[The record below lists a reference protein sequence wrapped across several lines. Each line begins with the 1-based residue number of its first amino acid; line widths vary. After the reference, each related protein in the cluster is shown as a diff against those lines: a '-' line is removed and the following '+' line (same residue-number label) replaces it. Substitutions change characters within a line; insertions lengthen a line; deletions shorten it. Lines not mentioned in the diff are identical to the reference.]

1 MIMYSQNPSN
11 SEKELKAIVPTLII
25 GIGGTGL
32 EAIMRLRRL
41 ITESYG
47 SLANFPIVGFLHI
60 DTDAEAKT
68 DEPLM
73 AGPPLENY
81 EKYHSNVNLQEVET
95 IVNQP
100 EEWDWYH
107 EWLPPELS
115 ANPQLLASEK
125 GAGQIRACGRFSF
138 FFNYQKINQACN
150 SLKRKIR
157 ENQHRSLM
165 SDRYGLDVKNQLNIF
180 VICSIAG
187 GTGSGMLIDFGYCLK
202 SWFAGEPLK
211 TTAVI
216 STPDAF
222 GNVDVNN
229 LVNCNGYAA
238 LMELNYYCDQDTN
251 FSVRYQQNEG
261 SRVESKAPPYDF
273 IYLVGTTNEYGVNIK
288 LNDVREMMAQQIF
301 LDLVSDFSPYK
312 RSIRDNISR
321 QATGQN
327 DKPPRGRS
335 YPRNFMSFGLATIE
349 VPIYHIR
356 SCLASY
362 LAIDLC
368 QWWQNDQ
375 VPLPVEPQTMV
386 DAELRNLNL
395 SKNELLKT
403 ILRAQDKPYPYK
415 AVVVQWVS
423 SMRQEIISEN
433 QLQCTAQ
440 GINFFSREKG
450 KILNFVNDYLKPK
463 VDEYKA
469 NHFRDESP
477 DTRNH
482 GDYLLVMYD
491 HRDELI
497 KTATDRLQEQIY
509 TDLRDRSLGPKFVRV
524 KLDLME
530 RVFDRDIQQM
540 EREAEKTWSKVETGA
555 WKQYDAALSRL
566 DELSRRWGLTKQSQ
580 MNQEC
585 NATLENLEQAFNA
598 ILERKSRVIAVEVL
612 RNLKEFI
619 EKLKS
624 QLNKWQMC
632 VARSRA
638 NFQDRASKEANQA
651 DALNIV
657 GIKMFSREDLNQL
670 YDNFLANIVSSHEG
684 NIINAEAKGKE
695 QLCEQLTSKILSK
708 SSPLWEESRQA
719 RQEFRLLD
727 LEKISEIQYP
737 DFEKE
742 VYEVAYNSILDAPK
756 NTKLYTDMDVC
767 QQFLR
772 EFPQTVKQRS
782 QIEQL
787 FDQSKPLIQLDKNI
801 PQNSGFNYIPFAKA
815 GLLGG
820 DNPTED
826 PAIKLSEILKQYFTG
841 ENAVAPLTTRERHK
855 ILSVHEIG
863 GFSLRCLLGIKK
875 MRQAYQKWRGERVIA
890 ERKKLRGQQADI
902 PSSVHIQK
910 DLVFWDFIPPD
921 PTVEGLV
928 VIMRAL
934 EMLRE
939 EENQNTKQFAIC
951 YSAEVRGE
959 KEKITL
965 AANWEDT
972 VQVLQ
977 LPDCRNDKKA
987 LEGQLE
993 ELLDQ
998 AQTPEAKQKIRKKLD
1013 SYLEQRLQDFRKQGG
1028 DDNPRYL
1035 REKDI
1040 ILDFINQNKL
1050 GEFLE
1055 KNEIEVPPTPV
1066 PEVRP
1071 KFCYNCGA
1079 KLSGTPFCTT
1089 CGAKIM

>member
-1 MIMYSQNPSN
+1 MYSQNSST

-47 SLANFPIVGFLHI
+47 SLENFPIVGFLHI

-81 EKYHSNVNLQEVET
+81 EKYHSNVNLQQVET
-95 IVNQP
+95 IVNEP

-107 EWLPPELS
+107 EWLPPEIL

-150 SLKRKIR
+150 NIKRKIR

-165 SDRYGLDVKNQLNIF
+165 SDRYGLDVKSQLNVF

-187 GTGSGMLIDFGYCLK
+187 GTGSGMLIDLGYCLK

-229 LVNCNGYAA
+229 LVNRNGYAA

-261 SRVESKAPPYDF
+261 SRVESKSPPYDF
-273 IYLVGTTNEYGVNIK
+273 IYLVGTTNEHGVNIK

-327 DKPPRGRS
+327 DQPPRGRS

-356 SCLASY
+356 SCLASN
-362 LAIDLC
+362 LATDLC
-368 QWWQNDQ
+368 QWWQNNQ

-395 SKNELLKT
+395 SKNELRKT
-403 ILRAQDKPYPYK
+403 ILRAQDKPYPYNS
-415 AVVVQWVS
+415 VVVQWVS
-423 SMRQEIISEN
+423 GMRQEIISEN

-440 GINFFSREKG
+440 GINFFSKEKG
-450 KILNFVNDYLKPK
+450 KILNFVNDYLQPK
-463 VDEYKA
+463 VNEYKVS
-469 NHFRDESP
+469 HFRDDSP
-477 DTRNH
+477 DPRSH

-497 KTATDRLQEQIY
+497 QTAKDRLKEQIY
-509 TDLRDRSLGPKFVRV
+509 TDLRDRSLGPKFVAT

-540 EREAEKTWSKVETGA
+540 EREAEKTWSKVEAGA

-585 NATLENLEQAFNA
+585 NATLENLEKALNA

-612 RNLKEFI
+612 RHLKEFI
-619 EKLKS
+619 EQLKS
-624 QLNKWQMC
+624 QLNKWQMR
-632 VARSRA
+632 VAKSLA
-638 NFQDRASKEANQA
+638 NFQERANKEANQA

-657 GIKMFSREDLNQL
+657 GMKMFSREDLNEL
-670 YDNFLANIVSSHEG
+670 YDNFLANMVNTNEG
-684 NIINAEAKGKE
+684 NMINAEVKGKE
-695 QLCEQLTSKILSK
+695 QLCEQLTSKILLK

-727 LEKISEIQYP
+727 IEKISEIQYP
-737 DFEKE
+737 DFEQE
-742 VYEVAYNSILDAPK
+742 VYKATYNSILDAPK
-756 NTKLYTDMDVC
+756 NTKLYKDMDVC
-767 QQFLR
+767 QQFLQK
-772 EFPQTVKQRS
+772 FPKIVIQRS

-787 FDQSKPLIQLDKNI
+787 FAQSQPLIQLDKNI

-820 DNPTED
+820 DNPTENS
-826 PAIKLSEILKQYFTG
+826 AIKVSEILKQYFTG
-841 ENAVAPLTTRERHK
+841 ENAVAPLTTREQHK

-875 MRQAYQKWRGERVIA
+875 MRQAYQKWRGERVMA

-902 PSSVHIQK
+902 PSSVHTQK

-921 PTVEGLV
+921 STVEGLV

-934 EMLRE
+934 EMLRKE
-939 EENQNTKQFAIC
+939 VNQNTKQSAIC

-959 KEKITL
+959 KGKVTL
-965 AANWEDT
+965 AANWEDA

-977 LPDCRNDKKA
+977 LPDCRKDKEE
-987 LEGQLE
+987 LERQLE
-993 ELLDQ
+993 DLLDQ

-1040 ILDFINQNKL
+1040 IRDFISQNNL
-1050 GEFLE
+1050 GEFME
-1055 KNEIEVPPTPV
+1055 KKEIEVSPTPV
-1066 PEVRP
+1066 QKFTP
-1071 KFCYNCGA
+1071 KFCHSCGA
-1079 KLSGTPFCTT
+1079 QLSLEARFCTR
-1089 CGAKIM
+1089 CGAKIR

>member
-1 MIMYSQNPSN
+1 MYSQKPSN

-47 SLANFPIVGFLHI
+47 SLENFPIVGFLHI

-107 EWLPPELS
+107 EWLPPEIS
-115 ANPQLLASEK
+115 TNPQLLASEK

-150 SLKRKIR
+150 NIKRKIR

-187 GTGSGMLIDFGYCLK
+187 GTGSGMLIDLGYCLK

-229 LVNCNGYAA
+229 LVNRNGYAA

-362 LAIDLC
+362 LATDLC

-395 SKNELLKT
+395 SNNELRKT
-403 ILRAQDKPYPYK
+403 ILRAQDKPYPYN

-450 KILNFVNDYLKPK
+450 KILNFVKDYLQPK

-491 HRDELI
+491 HRNELI
-497 KTATDRLQEQIY
+497 QTATDRLQEQIY
-509 TDLRDRSLGPKFVRV
+509 TDLRDRSLGPKFLGV

-530 RVFDRDIQQM
+530 RVFERDIQQM

-555 WKQYDAALSRL
+555 WKQYDEALSRL

-585 NATLENLEQAFNA
+585 NATLENLEKALNA

-612 RNLKEFI
+612 RHLKEFI
-619 EKLKS
+619 EQLKS
-624 QLNKWQMC
+624 QLNKWQMR

-638 NFQDRASKEANQA
+638 NFQERANKEANQA

-670 YDNFLANIVSSHEG
+670 YDNFLANIVNSNEG

-695 QLCEQLTSKILSK
+695 QLCEQLTSQILSK
-708 SSPLWEESRQA
+708 SSPLWEGSRQA

-772 EFPQTVKQRS
+772 EFPQTVNQRS

-826 PAIKLSEILKQYFTG
+826 SAIKLSAILKQYFTG

-1040 ILDFINQNKL
+1040 IRDFINQNKL

-1055 KNEIEVPPTPV
+1055 KNEIQVAPTPV
-1066 PEVRP
+1066 SEFTP
-1071 KFCYNCGA
+1071 KFCHRCGA
-1079 KLSGTPFCTT
+1079 KLSPGTRFCTS
-1089 CGAKIM
+1089 CGAQIR

>member
-1 MIMYSQNPSN
+1 
-11 SEKELKAIVPTLII
+11 
-25 GIGGTGL
+25 
-32 EAIMRLRRL
+32 MRLRRL

-47 SLANFPIVGFLHI
+47 GLANFPIVGFLHI

-187 GTGSGMLIDFGYCLK
+187 GTGSGMLIDLGYCLK

-229 LVNCNGYAA
+229 RVNRNGYAA

-362 LAIDLC
+362 LATDLC

-509 TDLRDRSLGPKFVRV
+509 TDLRDRSLGPKFVGV

-670 YDNFLANIVSSHEG
+670 YDNFLANIVSSNEG

-826 PAIKLSEILKQYFTG
+826 PAIKLSAILKQYFTG

-977 LPDCRNDKKA
+977 LPDCRNDKKV

-1055 KNEIEVPPTPV
+1055 KNEIEVPPKPV
-1066 PEVRP
+1066 SEVRP

>member
-1 MIMYSQNPSN
+1 MYSQNSST

-47 SLANFPIVGFLHI
+47 SLENFPIVGFLHI

-95 IVNQP
+95 IVNEP

-107 EWLPPELS
+107 EWLPPEIS

-150 SLKRKIR
+150 NIKRKIR

-165 SDRYGLDVKNQLNIF
+165 SDRYGLDVKSQLNVF
-180 VICSIAG
+180 VISSIAG
-187 GTGSGMLIDFGYCLK
+187 GTGSGMLIDLGYCLK

-222 GNVDVNN
+222 GNVDVNS
-229 LVNCNGYAA
+229 LVNSNGYAA

-261 SRVESKAPPYDF
+261 SRVESKSPPYDF

-288 LNDVREMMAQQIF
+288 LNDVREMIAQQIF

-312 RSIRDNISR
+312 RSIRDNIIR

-327 DKPPRGRS
+327 DQPPRGRS

-362 LAIDLC
+362 LATDLC

-395 SKNELLKT
+395 SKNELRKT
-403 ILRAQDKPYPYK
+403 ILRAQDKPYPYN
-415 AVVVQWVS
+415 AVVVKWVS

-450 KILNFVNDYLKPK
+450 KILNFVNDYLQPK

-469 NHFRDESP
+469 SHFRDESP
-477 DTRNH
+477 DTRSH

-497 KTATDRLQEQIY
+497 QIAKDRLKEQIY
-509 TDLRDRSLGPKFVRV
+509 TDLRDRSLGPKFVGV

-540 EREAEKTWSKVETGA
+540 EREAEKTWSKVEAGA

-585 NATLENLEQAFNA
+585 NATLENLEKALNA

-612 RNLKEFI
+612 RHLKEFI
-619 EKLKS
+619 EQLKS
-624 QLNKWQMC
+624 QLNKWQMR
-632 VARSRA
+632 VAKSLA
-638 NFQDRASKEANQA
+638 NFQERANKEANQA

-657 GIKMFSREDLNQL
+657 GMKMFSREDLNEL
-670 YDNFLANIVSSHEG
+670 YDNFLANMVNTNEG
-684 NIINAEAKGKE
+684 NMINAEVKGKE
-695 QLCEQLTSKILSK
+695 QLCEQLTSKILLK

-727 LEKISEIQYP
+727 IEKISEIQYP
-737 DFEKE
+737 DFEQE
-742 VYEVAYNSILDAPK
+742 VYEATYNSILDAPK

-767 QQFLR
+767 QQFLQK
-772 EFPQTVKQRS
+772 FPKIVTQRS
-782 QIEQL
+782 QIKQL
-787 FDQSKPLIQLDKNI
+787 FDQSQPLIQLDKNI

-820 DNPTED
+820 DNPTENS
-826 PAIKLSEILKQYFTG
+826 AIKLLEILKQYFTG
-841 ENAVAPLTTRERHK
+841 ENAVAPLTTREQHK

-863 GFSLRCLLGIKK
+863 GFSLRCLLGIKQ
-875 MRQAYQKWRGERVIA
+875 MRQAYQEWRGERVMA

-921 PTVEGLV
+921 STVEGLV

-934 EMLRE
+934 EMLRKE
-939 EENQNTKQFAIC
+939 VNQNTKQSAIC

-959 KEKITL
+959 KEKVTL
-965 AANWEDT
+965 AANWEDA

-977 LPDCRNDKKA
+977 LPDCRKDKKE

-993 ELLDQ
+993 DLLDQ

-1013 SYLEQRLQDFRKQGG
+1013 SYLEQRLQDFRKEGG

-1040 ILDFINQNKL
+1040 IRDFISQNNL

-1055 KNEIEVPPTPV
+1055 KNKIEVSPTPA
-1066 PEVRP
+1066 PKLTL
-1071 KFCYNCGA
+1071 KFCHSCGA
-1079 KLSGTPFCTT
+1079 QLSLETRFCTR
-1089 CGAKIM
+1089 CGAKIR